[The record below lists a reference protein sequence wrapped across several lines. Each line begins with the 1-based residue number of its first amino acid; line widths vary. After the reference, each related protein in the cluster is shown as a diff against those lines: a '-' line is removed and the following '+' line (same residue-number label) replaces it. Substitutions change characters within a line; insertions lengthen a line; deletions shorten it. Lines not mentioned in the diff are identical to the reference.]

1 MHRILLKSKIHR
13 ARVTATD
20 KTYEGSITVDTEL
33 LAAADIVPHERVQV
47 VNVTTGER
55 FETYAIAGDDG
66 EVCLNGAAARLAEPG
81 DIVIIMSYAR
91 YAEDEHHDPS
101 IILVDEM
108 NTITEQTN
116 GD

>member
-1 MHRILLKSKIHR
+1 MHRTLLKSKIHR
-13 ARVTATD
+13 VRVTATD
-20 KTYEGSITVDTEL
+20 KAYEGSITVDTEL

-55 FETYAIAGDDG
+55 FETYAIAGNDG

-91 YAEDEHHDPS
+91 YAEDERHEPS
-101 IILVDEM
+101 IVFVDEM

>member
-1 MHRILLKSKIHR
+1 MIHR

-20 KTYEGSITVDTEL
+20 KAYGGNITIDTEL

-47 VNVTTGER
+47 VNVTTGGR
-55 FETYAIAGDDG
+55 FKTYAIAGDDG
-66 EVCLNGAAARLAEPG
+66 EVCLNGAAARLPEPG

-91 YAEDEHHDPS
+91 YAEDEHPEPT
-101 IILVDEM
+101 IISVDGM
-108 NTITEQTN
+108 NTLIELAN

>member
-1 MHRILLKSKIHR
+1 MHRTLLKSKIHR

-20 KTYEGSITVDTEL
+20 KAYEGSITVDSEL

-47 VNVTTGER
+47 VNVTTGGR

-91 YAEDEHHDPS
+91 YAEDERHEPS
-101 IILVDEM
+101 IVFVDEM